1 MNINDGY
8 LELKSVPAFP
18 GWVQGLRLPCL
29 EYHSLEIK
37 IEIYALAMMKYGWK
51 ATVYSSSV

>member
-37 IEIYALAMMKYGWK
+37 IEIYALAMMKYG
-51 ATVYSSSV
+51 